1 MTMAGGALALL
12 LAGSPDK
19 DTSRAPT
26 DDGQGMVERPRR
38 AGACPPN
45 SNSRTVPT
53 AAIRHALRALASESG
68 PGEGLNQVRLLR
80 PLVAQA
86 RDILRERFESG
97 GSAEAYLRGHARLA
111 DSIVIGLLHIAS
123 ISCGIRFGS
132 MVAPLAAIAAGGY
145 GRRELAP
152 GSDLDLLFLLPE
164 TSSSR
169 AETVAPATQ
178 ACIGA
183 VVPASGTLA
192 SCWIMRRGRS
202 GSASSLPRTIPPC
215 LPAWL
220 TGGTFGAV
228 RACLL
233 LWMPSLL
240 RFSPDP
246 TREIG

>member
-1 MTMAGGALALL
+1 MTMTGGALALL

-26 DDGQGMVERPRR
+26 DDDPGMAARPRR
-38 AGACPPN
+38 ADACPPN
-45 SNSRTVPT
+45 SNSCTVPT
-53 AAIRHALRALASESG
+53 ATIRHALRALASESG

-97 GSAEAYLRGHARLA
+97 GSAEAYLRDRARLA

-123 ISCGIRFGS
+123 ISCGIRDGS
-132 MVAPLAAIAAGGY
+132 MVAPLAVIAAGGY

-164 TSSSR
+164 SSSSR

-183 VVPASGTLA
+183 VVACLWDLGFVLG
-192 SCWIMRRGRS
+192 SC
-202 GSASSLPRTIPPC
+202 
-215 LPAWL
+215 
-220 TGGTFGAV
+220 GAV
-228 RACLL
+228 GPGVPRACQGQSHRACR
-233 LWMPSLL
+233 P
-240 RFSPDP
+240 
-246 TREIG
+246 G

>member
-1 MTMAGGALALL
+1 VTMTGGALALL

-26 DDGQGMVERPRR
+26 DDDPGVAARPRR
-38 AGACPPN
+38 ADARPPN
-45 SNSRTVPT
+45 SNSRTTPT
-53 AAIRHALRALASESG
+53 ARIRHALRALASESE
-68 PGEGLNQVRLLR
+68 PGERLNQVRLLR
-80 PLVAQA
+80 PVVAQA

-97 GSAEAYLRGHARLA
+97 GSAEAYLRDRARLA

-123 ISCGIRFGS
+123 ISCGIRDGS

-164 TSSSR
+164 SSSSR

-183 VVPASGTLA
+183 VVACLWDLGFVLG
-192 SCWIMRRGRS
+192 SC
-202 GSASSLPRTIPPC
+202 
-215 LPAWL
+215 
-220 TGGTFGAV
+220 GAV
-228 RACLL
+228 GPGVPRACQGQSRRACR
-233 LWMPSLL
+233 P
-240 RFSPDP
+240 
-246 TREIG
+246 G